1 MGNMLRRTTGKY
13 IAAELGVSVTPVR
26 EALLTLRGEGMVDL
40 EPHRGVQ
47 RLVRD
52 LNHTYRHHKALHEL
66 DFDPYGFE
74 WLVAAA
80 NLAALIL
87 IGVVADLAG
96 LPLWVV
102 SALVLIP
109 MYALVGLAAWHAR
122 DARAVSAS

>member
-1 MGNMLRRTTGKY
+1 MCIRDSFTTG
-13 IAAELGVSVTPVR
+13 
-26 EALLTLRGEGMVDL
+26 VD
-40 EPHRGVQ
+40 
-47 RLVRD
+47 
-52 LNHTYRHHKALHEL
+52 
-66 DFDPYGFE
+66 GFE

-80 NLAALIL
+80 NPAALIL